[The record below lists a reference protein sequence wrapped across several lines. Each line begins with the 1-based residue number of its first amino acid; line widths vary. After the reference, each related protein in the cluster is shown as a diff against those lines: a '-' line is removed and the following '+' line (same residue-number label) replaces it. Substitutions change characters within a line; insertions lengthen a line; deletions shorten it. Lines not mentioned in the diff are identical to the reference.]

1 MMRSRNAGL
10 LVLLLIPLALS
21 VRPARAAPPTY
32 PCYRPSVA
40 PVIDGD
46 IASDP
51 AWRNIPA
58 VTGFSV
64 LGDGYALT
72 KQTIAQACWDDQA
85 LYVAVTAEEP
95 DAAQMV
101 LKIRDGGN
109 FWEDDGVELFFQPG
123 KQKPVFQF
131 GVTAGGAKGGFQ
143 GSPDFTKFQAKA
155 KIGRDSYCLE
165 VRLPY
170 EVIGFTPK
178 LGEAWAGDFCRN
190 TFTVISGGSKFTCWA
205 PLKTQFNEP
214 ENYAEIRFMGPAPD
228 AAEAAA
234 IGERLNAP
242 YRVELMRAL
251 GVSAGQ
257 GEQYIPALTEAAR
270 DAKYGKAAGD
280 LLRRWQQAQRMSGA
294 PAVRSGASKVS
305 VLELRRMIAGMDSLA
320 KASYDLQYAYLIAKV
335 LPD

>member
-1 MMRSRNAGL
+1 MRTRNAAL

-72 KQTIAQACWDDQA
+72 KQTVAQACWDDQA
-85 LYVAVTAEEP
+85 LYVAITAEEP
-95 DAAQMV
+95 DAAQMKLHV
-101 LKIRDGGN
+101 RDGGN

-131 GVTAGGAKGGFQ
+131 GVTAGGARGTGE
-143 GSPDFTKFQAKA
+143 GHADFTKFQAAA
-155 KIGRDSYCLE
+155 KIGPDGYCLE
-165 VRLPY
+165 VRIPY
-170 EVIGFTPK
+170 EVMGFTPQE
-178 LGEAWAGDFCRN
+178 GDAWTGDFCRN

-214 ENYAEIRFMGPAPD
+214 EDFAEIKFMGATPAAD
-228 AAEAAA
+228 EAAA

-242 YRVELMRAL
+242 YRAELMRTL
-251 GVSAGQ
+251 GASVGQ
-257 GEQYIPALTEAAR
+257 GEQYIPTLTEAAR

-280 LLRRWQQAQRMSGA
+280 LLRQWRKAQRMS
-294 PAVRSGASKVS
+294 RGASKVS
-305 VLELRRMIAGMDSLA
+305 ALELRRMIGGMDSLG
-320 KASYDLQYAYLIAKV
+320 KASYDLKYKYLIAKV
-335 LPD
+335 LPE